1 MSFCHVKL
9 STMTRGMVGQYPF
22 AALVGK
28 VLDAR
33 GARTCSLIAG
43 LMFSLGFGLFAYEI
57 ADAPEVPNEDETVH
71 VFRRMVVYFGMVG
84 LGTVFSWVSFFLT
97 PFALIRL
104 HPQ

>member
-1 MSFCHVKL
+1 
-9 STMTRGMVGQYPF
+9 MVGQYPF

-104 HPQ
+104 HPR